1 MTVSRI
7 LFCVLLAL
15 LPVLPLDPPRR
26 PDEGTSPSGSRTSPR
41 RSWPRRPPSLLRLR
55 SESALVADDAT
66 QEILFEKNADEVRP
80 IASLTKVMTGLVVLE
95 SGQSLSEAV
104 TVTEED
110 VDTLKHSASHLPV
123 GWTLTRGE
131 LLRIA
136 LTASDNRAAHALA
149 RAYPGGVEAFV
160 RAMNAKAAALGMGK
174 TRYVDPTGLDPA
186 NVSTARDL
194 LLLAREVR
202 RHETLEE
209 IGRTALLEVRE
220 LTSGRGRIFG
230 NSNGLIHDPAWDI
243 RFTKTG
249 YILESGYCLLMRPF
263 LGDRTFTFVFLG
275 AAGKDSR
282 LGDARRTRT
291 WLLGGEGGGGGRRAE
306 GGRGGSQGSSRR
318 AGGPSSNRPMG

>member
-1 MTVSRI
+1 MTFPRI
-7 LFCVLLAL
+7 LFCALLAL
-15 LPVLPLDPPRR
+15 LPVLPLDPPQRPAGLHPPSGGKGRR
-26 PDEGTSPSGSRTSPR
+26 PAP
-41 RSWPRRPPSLLRLR
+41 WPRRDPSLLHLR

-66 QEILFEKNADEVRP
+66 LEVLFEKNPEEVRP
-80 IASLTKVMTGLVVLE
+80 IASLTKVMTALVVLE
-95 SGQSLSEAV
+95 SGQSLSEPV

-131 LLRIA
+131 LLRVA

-149 RAYPGGVEAFV
+149 RVHPGGVSAFV
-160 RAMNAKAAALGMGK
+160 SAMNGKAAALGMGK
-174 TRYVDPTGLDPA
+174 TRFVDPTGLDPG

-194 LLLAREVR
+194 LLLSREVR

-209 IGRTALLEVRE
+209 MGRTPLLEVRALE
-220 LTSGRGRIFG
+220 TGRVRAFG
-230 NSNGLIHDPAWDI
+230 NSNGLVHDPSWDI

-249 YILESGYCLLMRPF
+249 YILESGFCLLMRPF

-282 LGDARRTRT
+282 LGDARRTRA
-291 WLLGGEGGGGGRRAE
+291 WLLGSAGGGGARPGRPGE
-306 GGRGGSQGSSRR
+306 GISQGSSRR
-318 AGGPSSNRPMG
+318 AGGPSSKRPMG

>member
-1 MTVSRI
+1 M
-7 LFCVLLAL
+7 
-15 LPVLPLDPPRR
+15 
-26 PDEGTSPSGSRTSPR
+26 
-41 RSWPRRPPSLLRLR
+41 
-55 SESALVADDAT
+55 VADDAT
-66 QEILFEKNADEVRP
+66 GEVLFEKNADEVRP

-95 SGQSLSEAV
+95 SGLSLSEAV
-104 TVTEED
+104 TIQEED

-136 LTASDNRAAHALA
+136 LMASDNRAAHALA
-149 RAYPGGVEAFV
+149 RAHPGGVEAFV
-160 RAMNAKAAALGMGK
+160 RAMNEKASALGMRR

-202 RHETLEE
+202 RYGTLEE
-209 IGRTALLEVRE
+209 MGRQPFLEVRS
-220 LTSGRGRIFG
+220 LNSGHLRTFG
-230 NSNGLIHDPAWDI
+230 NSNGLVHDPSWDI

-275 AAGKDSR
+275 AGGKDSR
-282 LGDARRTRT
+282 LGDARRVRA
-291 WLLGGEGGGGGRRAE
+291 WLLGGEGGGG
-306 GGRGGSQGSSRR
+306 RGGAQGSSRR
-318 AGGPSSNRPMG
+318 AGGPSSNPPMG

>member
-1 MTVSRI
+1 MTFTRI
-7 LFCVLLAL
+7 LFCSLLTL

-26 PDEGTSPSGSRTSPR
+26 PAGWNAPSPGGR
-41 RSWPRRPPSLLRLR
+41 RLPPWPRRDPSLLRLR

-66 QEILFEKNADEVRP
+66 GEVLYEKNADEVRP
-80 IASLTKVMTGLVVLE
+80 IASLTKVMTGLVIME
-95 SGQSLSEAV
+95 SGLPLSEAV

-131 LLRIA
+131 LLRVA
-136 LTASDNRAAHALA
+136 LLASDNRAAHALA
-149 RAYPGGVEAFV
+149 RTSPGGVPAFV
-160 RAMNAKAAALGMGK
+160 EAMNARAASLGMK
-174 TRYVDPTGLDPA
+174 STRYADPTGLDPA

-194 LLLAREVR
+194 LRLAREVG

-209 IGRTALLEVRE
+209 MGRMPLLEVQS
-220 LTSGRGRIFG
+220 LGSGHLRTFG
-230 NSNGLIHDPAWDI
+230 NSNGLVHDRAWDI

-263 LGDRTFTFVFLG
+263 LKGRTFTFVFLG

-282 LGDARRTRT
+282 LGDARRVRA
-291 WLLGGEGGGGGRRAE
+291 WLLGGENGGGGKPQ
-306 GGRGGSQGSSRR
+306 GGGAQGSSRR